1 MSTREPLRISSAF
14 EDENQCNVRSKS
26 AEEKDGREKEK
37 GATEGGVDG

>member
-14 EDENQCNVRSKS
+14 EDEINVTCDPSRQK
-26 AEEKDGREKEK
+26 KRMGEKEK